1 MPVESVD
8 IMDNS
13 KLLSIGTASLAVVAF
28 LGIAGVVQW
37 FSRRL
42 SPSLPYAGESTLASR
57 LSTPVLYGKDP
68 VGFLCE
74 TRKRLGDVF
83 CVDLMV
89 AKIVFVL
96 GPEGNK
102 EVLRATEDQLSF
114 WEQIRWALGP
124 LLEKSE

>member
-1 MPVESVD
+1 
-8 IMDNS
+8 MDSS
-13 KLLSIGTASLAVVAF
+13 KLVSTVTASVVAI

-42 SPSLPYAGESTLASR
+42 SPSLPYAGESSFASR
-57 LSTPVLYGKDP
+57 LLTPVIYGKDP

-83 CVDLMV
+83 CVDLLV
-89 AKIVFVL
+89 TKIVFVL

>member
-13 KLLSIGTASLAVVAF
+13 KLLSIGTASVVAF

>member
-1 MPVESVD
+1 
-8 IMDNS
+8 MDSS
-13 KLLSIGTASLAVVAF
+13 KLVSTVTASIVAI

-42 SPSLPYAGESTLASR
+42 SPSLPYAGESSLASR

-83 CVDLMV
+83 CVDLIV
-89 AKIVFVL
+89 TRIVFVL

-124 LLEKSE
+124 LLEKSESAPS

>member
-1 MPVESVD
+1 
-8 IMDNS
+8 MDSS
-13 KLLSIGTASLAVVAF
+13 KFLSTVTASVVAF

-42 SPSLPYAGESTLASR
+42 SPSLPYAGESTLVSR

-74 TRKRLGDVF
+74 TRKKLGDVF

-89 AKIVFVL
+89 AKVVWARRETRRCYEL
-96 GPEGNK
+96 
-102 EVLRATEDQLSF
+102 LRTS
-114 WEQIRWALGP
+114 
-124 LLEKSE
+124 

>member
-1 MPVESVD
+1 
-8 IMDNS
+8 
-13 KLLSIGTASLAVVAF
+13 
-28 LGIAGVVQW
+28 
-37 FSRRL
+37 
-42 SPSLPYAGESTLASR
+42 
-57 LSTPVLYGKDP
+57 
-68 VGFLCE
+68 
-74 TRKRLGDVF
+74 
-83 CVDLMV
+83 MV